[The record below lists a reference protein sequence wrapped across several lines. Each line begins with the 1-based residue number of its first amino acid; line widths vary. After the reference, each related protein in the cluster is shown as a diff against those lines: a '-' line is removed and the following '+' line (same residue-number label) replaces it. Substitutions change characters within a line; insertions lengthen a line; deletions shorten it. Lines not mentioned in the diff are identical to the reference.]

1 MKKFFTFVLLCCG
14 LVCLGQAEF
23 AFPFH
28 DSGNGVPEG
37 WLLSKPS
44 GQCAVQDGTVSL
56 EGESTGDLYLHHP
69 VTLEKDVTY
78 TLQGEAK
85 CQPGGDYM
93 IYYEYWVNDKYE
105 SHIWHSQGTGVWES
119 FSLRFAK
126 SVEETPTER
135 VILRLMNNSRLEVRN
150 LRIAEEN
157 HNHGVTDS
165 FPASAPTNRFIHN
178 GSFEWFEKYWNLF
191 SDARVVR
198 SDDDFGNTA
207 LRLGEHGFAV
217 QQSIHLLPRR
227 KYRLTWYAKPEN
239 SAGVLRVALRYM
251 PRKEFFHDQEY
262 PLEPG
267 YYRRFEV
274 EFTTPDET
282 DPTMDLILKNEG
294 GQPLL
299 LAQFYLKEFSDE
311 ESAPFRIRLAEPHYR
326 DAIYAT
332 MPCDAIRGTVEFDDD
347 SASVEVSFNGD
358 TLPVTAEHPQFEFSA
373 SELLPGDYELAVS
386 AEIAGKR
393 NVVARK
399 VIHKYPHQSNEVT
412 IGQDRN
418 FYCNGSRFFPF
429 FMGFIYED
437 PEKPVMSYLCAT
449 RGMTGFFTSGMG
461 TPSKILRELDQAQRF
476 GLKVMLAICGDF
488 AESDDYEEQLRRQV
502 AITLTPEILHHP
514 ALFAYNY
521 CDEPWAREIPAYKF
535 DAAERI
541 FREIDPYHPLF
552 INESPRGVVS
562 EYLADYAKHSD
573 IYGVDLYPIPAAVR
587 HSAIADKSMA
597 AVGKYS
603 DIYNA
608 AADGKPVLMWL
619 QGYQWHE
626 DASPLAAL
634 PDAHELQFMLL
645 DALMHDTKA
654 ILIYNDKTVKQSY
667 YADLFAVSGVA
678 SAYEAIIATGR
689 EVPCPVQ
696 ADGLKA
702 RSFEVFGDDLFHL
715 LLNETAHEVTVD
727 IAALGEVAQVF
738 TADSILDGTL
748 LKIRPWGFASFSRQG
763 NEPTVEPL
771 VENNDEFE
779 AAQGDFL
786 ETYLREKFPHALTAA
801 EWIWYPGEVADNP
814 QVSLDRELKFEKP
827 VESVVLTATADN
839 ILWLSLDGEP
849 LLESTDWFVI
859 NKLDVTGRLKPEG
872 SVLHLEAKNQ
882 GGPAALMVLIQ
893 VNYADGTQETIGT
906 DASWE
911 ISNGSNTTKAQSFGK
926 VGYTRTWNWT
936 FFDLRETPIF

>member
-1 MKKFFTFVLLCCG
+1 MICP
-14 LVCLGQAEF
+14 GQAEF

-28 DSGNGVPEG
+28 DSDNGVPEG
-37 WLLSKPS
+37 WLLSKPN
-44 GQCAVQDGTVSL
+44 GQCAVQNGAVSL

-105 SHIWHSQGTGVWES
+105 SHIWRSQGTGEWES

-126 SVEETPTER
+126 SVEATPAER

-251 PRKEFFHDQEY
+251 PRKELFHDQEY
-262 PLEPG
+262 PQEPG
-267 YYRRFEV
+267 EYRRFEV

-282 DPTMDLILKNEG
+282 DPVMDLILKNEA

-299 LAQFYLKEFSDE
+299 LAQFYLKEFSE
-311 ESAPFRIRLAEPHYR
+311 EETAPLRIRLAEPHYR

-332 MPCDAIRGTVEFDDD
+332 MPCDAIRGTVEFTD
-347 SASVEVSFNGD
+347 SATSAEVSFNGD
-358 TLPVTAEHPQFEFSA
+358 IHPVTAEHPQFEFSA
-373 SELLPGDYELAVS
+373 SELMPGDYELVVS

-393 NVVARK
+393 TMVARK

-412 IGQDRN
+412 IGKDRN

-449 RGMTGFFTSGMG
+449 RGMTGCFTSGMG
-461 TPSKILRELDQAQRF
+461 VPSKILRELDQAQHF
-476 GLKVMLAICGDF
+476 GLKVMLAVGGDF
-488 AESDDYEEQLRRQV
+488 AETADYEEQLRQQI
-502 AITLTPEILHHP
+502 AKILTPEILHHP

-603 DIYNA
+603 DLYNA
-608 AADGKPVLMWL
+608 AAADKPVLMWL

-667 YADLFAVSGVA
+667 YADLFAVSNLA
-678 SAYEAIIATGR
+678 STYETIIATGR

-696 ADGLKA
+696 ADGLTA

-715 LLNETAHEVTVD
+715 LLNETSHEVTVD
-727 IAALGEVAQVF
+727 IAALGDVTPIF
-738 TADSILDGTL
+738 TEDSALDDNSTVLTL
-748 LKIRPWGFASFSRQG
+748 RPWGFASFSRQG
-763 NEPTVEPL
+763 NEPAVEPL

-786 ETYLREKFPHALTAA
+786 ETYLREKFPERLTAA
-801 EWIWYPGEVADNP
+801 EWIWYPGDVVDNP

-827 VESVVLTATADN
+827 VESVVITATADN
-839 ILWLSLDGEP
+839 ILWLSLDGEL
-849 LLESTDWFVI
+849 LLESTDWFVMDT
-859 NKLDVTGRLKPEG
+859 LDVTGRLKPEG
-872 SVLHLEAKNQ
+872 SVLRLEAKNH
-882 GGPAALMVLIQ
+882 GGPAALMALIN
-893 VNYADGTQETIGT
+893 VTYVDGTQETIAT
-906 DASWE
+906 DNTWE
-911 ISNGSNTTKAQSFGK
+911 ISNGSNAVKAQSFGK
-926 VGYTRTWNWT
+926 VGIARTWNWT
-936 FFDLRETPIF
+936 LFEHRKIQKF